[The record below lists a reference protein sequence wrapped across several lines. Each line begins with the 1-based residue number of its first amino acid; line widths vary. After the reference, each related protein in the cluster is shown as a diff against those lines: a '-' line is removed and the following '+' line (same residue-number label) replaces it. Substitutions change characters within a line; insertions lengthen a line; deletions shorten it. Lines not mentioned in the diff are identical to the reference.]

1 MRKGTWVGALV
12 VVALAAACGSD
23 EGGGDGSLRVAEFA
37 VTPESVTA
45 GGSVLVA
52 WEVTASRSV
61 RLEACT
67 GFAPDDTSFCPG
79 GTVRIIGLGDP
90 TLRVGSQLVPVWEPT
105 RFQLTALGGGDRAVV
120 SEWREV
126 TVESPSGSHPRIE
139 EFHAMPRSIEPGD
152 RAQLIYRVRN
162 VARIELADATADPI
176 HPSLW
181 SILVTRDAD
190 AAGLVDGTLE
200 VTPTTSRLYG
210 IKLAGTD
217 GAVLGFTR
225 LTVRG
230 SLPTV
235 PHIVTFA
242 ADPMVVDEG
251 QTVTLS
257 WATENATALSIS
269 PAVPGFTGTDAAG
282 SLDFAPP
289 FTGLG
294 ETREATTIY
303 TLTAQNGSFA
313 DTARVGITVRARPVI
328 DRFTAIPEAVTVGTP
343 VTLSWATT
351 RADNVV
357 ITADPP
363 DATLPSTFALDGTA
377 TVTPTVTTS
386 YTLTARGSIA
396 TPTTATVTVV
406 VSAAP
411 VVAIDS
417 FTASPE
423 RIAEGGTSVTL
434 TWATTNATGV
444 SITAVPPDPTLPGSF
459 AVDGTATVDPVRTT
473 VYTLT
478 ASGPGGPISRT
489 ATVEVVEVGDL
500 VISEVMFDPAGVA
513 DAAGEWFEVTNVGG
527 AAIDLAGFVLRS
539 GSASY
544 AVPASA
550 PDAVAVGDW
559 FVFGINASTAANG
572 GVTVDYQYDTLSLPN
587 AGALTLSVEFDGV
600 VIDAVRYTIGAWTEG
615 NSLSLNPAHID
626 AADNDVAGNWCPA
639 RAADTYGT
647 AGNHGTPGAANA
659 CS

>member
-1 MRKGTWVGALV
+1 
-12 VVALAAACGSD
+12 
-23 EGGGDGSLRVAEFA
+23 
-37 VTPESVTA
+37 
-45 GGSVLVA
+45 
-52 WEVTASRSV
+52 
-61 RLEACT
+61 
-67 GFAPDDTSFCPG
+67 
-79 GTVRIIGLGDP
+79 
-90 TLRVGSQLVPVWEPT
+90 
-105 RFQLTALGGGDRAVV
+105 
-120 SEWREV
+120 
-126 TVESPSGSHPRIE
+126 
-139 EFHAMPRSIEPGD
+139 
-152 RAQLIYRVRN
+152 
-162 VARIELADATADPI
+162 
-176 HPSLW
+176 
-181 SILVTRDAD
+181 
-190 AAGLVDGTLE
+190 
-200 VTPTTSRLYG
+200 
-210 IKLAGTD
+210 
-217 GAVLGFTR
+217 
-225 LTVRG
+225 
-230 SLPTV
+230 
-235 PHIVTFA
+235 
-242 ADPMVVDEG
+242 
-251 QTVTLS
+251 
-257 WATENATALSIS
+257 
-269 PAVPGFTGTDAAG
+269 
-282 SLDFAPP
+282 
-289 FTGLG
+289 
-294 ETREATTIY
+294 
-303 TLTAQNGSFA
+303 
-313 DTARVGITVRARPVI
+313 
-328 DRFTAIPEAVTVGTP
+328 
-343 VTLSWATT
+343 
-351 RADNVV
+351 
-357 ITADPP
+357 
-363 DATLPSTFALDGTA
+363 LPSTFALDGTA